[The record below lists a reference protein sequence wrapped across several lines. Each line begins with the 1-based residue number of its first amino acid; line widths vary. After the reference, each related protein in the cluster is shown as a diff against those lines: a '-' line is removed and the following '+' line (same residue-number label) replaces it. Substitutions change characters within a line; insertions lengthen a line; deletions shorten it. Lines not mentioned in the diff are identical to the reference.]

1 MAFNKDAVIVAQN
14 ATAPAVNLAAA
25 IIEANRERPTTTES
39 ALRLFDE
46 VHTHIF
52 NHSMLLGGVESVVEF
67 LNAKPAPQSS
77 GPRGTTRPSSAPS
90 SRNPGDTV
98 VNMGKHKGKTIAEIH
113 DEAPDYLTWLV
124 EKGNND
130 FLRRQITAF
139 HESA

>member
-14 ATAPAVNLAAA
+14 ATAPSVALTAA
-25 IIEANRERPTTTES
+25 IIAANPDKATTTDS

-52 NHSMLLGGVESVVEF
+52 NHSMLLGGVENAVEF

-77 GPRGTTRPSSAPS
+77 GPRGTTRPSSAPG

-98 VNMGKHKGKTIAEIH
+98 VNMGKHKGKTIAAIH
-113 DEAPDYLTWLV
+113 EEAPDYLTWLV
-124 EKGNND
+124 DKGNND
-130 FLRRQITAF
+130 FLRKQIQAF
-139 HESA
+139 HETA